1 MHWLPV
7 GTIDVLEEDKERLR
21 TINHQLKHEDQRPAL
36 GTYKDTSISCRGCTE
51 KAEHQTWD
59 SHKRVV
65 ELQEG
70 CILNL
75 INLPCLNQGS
85 DWEYGP
91 SDLEGRHQDDALENL
106 NPQTVLSP
114 LGLQV

>member
-36 GTYKDTSISCRGCTE
+36 GTYKDTSISCRGRTG
-51 KAEHQTWD
+51 KAEHQTRD
-59 SHKRVV
+59 SYKRVV

-70 CILNL
+70 CILNPDKSAMPKSGL
-75 INLPCLNQGS
+75 LLGIWAIRLGGETS
-85 DWEYGP
+85 
-91 SDLEGRHQDDALENL
+91 GRCA
-106 NPQTVLSP
+106 
-114 LGLQV
+114 